1 MLEDA
6 ISDIQILNTFTHHGD
21 FAARF
26 MPWSNGIAVGH
37 FRR

>member
-6 ISDIQILNTFTHHGD
+6 ISDTQILNTFANHRD

-26 MPWSNGIAVGH
+26 MPWSNGIALGH